1 MAKPTSTNRRPI
13 GWLISVQ
20 SPSADHRPLYA
31 TVADTHEQ
39 AKAQVGDYCAAT
51 IVDTIRIERLLTD
64 GEITILGLKLGEVK
78 LYAT

>member
-1 MAKPTSTNRRPI
+1 MRPM

-31 TVADTHEQ
+31 TLAKTHEQ
-39 AKAQVGDYCAAT
+39 AKAQVGENYAT
-51 IVDTIRIERLLTD
+51 IVDTLRIERVLTD
-64 GEITILGLKLGEVK
+64 AEISLLGLQLGEVK